1 MLFNITIQM
10 LGDSYGFDC
19 PIALYNDHIMT
30 LVMCYIN
37 ILLTMV
43 LRGTIE

>member
-1 MLFNITIQM
+1 MLLNNTIQM
-10 LGDSYGFDC
+10 LSDSYGCDC
-19 PIALYNDHIMT
+19 PIALYNDHITT

-43 LRGTIE
+43 LRGTI